1 MPARRNRKNGRFST
15 QTRRR
20 RTRKTTNLSQVAQ
33 QYLIADAISRGLF
46 NTNLLT
52 FVGLRKDFAH
62 GFTVG
67 NNSNELT
74 AMEIF
79 DRLMGGR
86 GGMGGAWDEGG
97 LPKVLKSNFKANGG
111 MMLASVIGIP
121 IAFKVGTKLLRKPIL
136 TPANRMLKAAGMTG
150 VKV

>member
-1 MPARRNRKNGRFST
+1 MPRRAKNGRFSRRT
-15 QTRRR
+15 TTRRR
-20 RTRKTTNLSQVAQ
+20 RRKNTNLTQVAQ
-33 QYLIADAISRGLF
+33 QYLIADAVSRGLF

-52 FVGLRKDFAH
+52 FVGLRQDFGH

-79 DRLMGGR
+79 DRLMGGK
-86 GGMGGAWDEGG
+86 GGMGGAWNEGG

-121 IAFKVGTKLLRKPIL
+121 IAFKIGTKLLRKPIL
-136 TPANRMLKAAGMTG
+136 TPANRMLKAAGLTG

>member
-1 MPARRNRKNGRFST
+1 MPARRNRKNGRFT
-15 QTRRR
+15 RRTTTRRR
-20 RTRKTTNLSQVAQ
+20 KKTTNLSQVAQ

-46 NTNLLT
+46 DVNLLT
-52 FVGLRKDFAH
+52 FVGLRQDF
-62 GFTVG
+62 GGSFTTG

-74 AMEIF
+74 AREII
-79 DRLMGGR
+79 DRLMGGT
-86 GGMGGAWDEGG
+86 GGMSSTWQERGMENVIKYN
-97 LPKVLKSNFKANGG
+97 LRKNGG

-136 TPANRMLKAAGMTG
+136 TPANRMLKAAGLSG

>member
-1 MPARRNRKNGRFST
+1 MPARRNRKNGRFSRQT
-15 QTRRR
+15 TRRR
-20 RTRKTTNLSQVAQ
+20 TSKTTNLSQVAQ

-52 FVGLRKDFAH
+52 FVGLRQDFGGGYSA
-62 GFTVG
+62 G

-74 AMEIF
+74 AREIL
-79 DRLMGGR
+79 DVLMGGT
-86 GGMGGAWDEGG
+86 GGIYAKSFPEG
-97 LPKVLKSNFKANGG
+97 LPQVLKSNLKNNGG
-111 MMLASVIGIP
+111 MILASVVGIP

>member
-1 MPARRNRKNGRFST
+1 MM
-15 QTRRR
+15 
-20 RTRKTTNLSQVAQ
+20 AQ
-33 QYLIADAISRGLF
+33 QYLIADAVSRGLF

-52 FVGLRKDFAH
+52 FVGLRQDFGH

-74 AMEIF
+74 ASEIF

-86 GGMGGAWDEGG
+86 GGMGGAWNEGG
-97 LPKVLKSNFKANGG
+97 LPMVLKSNFKANGG
-111 MMLASVIGIP
+111 MMLASMVGIP

>member
-1 MPARRNRKNGRFST
+1 MPARRNRKNGRFSR
-15 QTRRR
+15 QTTRR

-52 FVGLRKDFAH
+52 FVGLRQDFGH

-74 AMEIF
+74 AKEII
-79 DRLMGGR
+79 DRLMGGT
-86 GGMGGAWDEGG
+86 GSMGGAWNEGG
-97 LPKVLKSNFKANGG
+97 LPKALKYNFKQNGA
-111 MMLASVIGIP
+111 MMLASIIGIP

>member
-1 MPARRNRKNGRFST
+1 M
-15 QTRRR
+15 
-20 RTRKTTNLSQVAQ
+20 AQ

-52 FVGLRKDFAH
+52 FVGVRQDFSH

-74 AMEIF
+74 AKEII

-86 GGMGGAWDEGG
+86 GGMGGTWNEGG
-97 LPKVLKSNFKANGG
+97 LPMVLKSNFRANGG

-150 VKV
+150 VRV